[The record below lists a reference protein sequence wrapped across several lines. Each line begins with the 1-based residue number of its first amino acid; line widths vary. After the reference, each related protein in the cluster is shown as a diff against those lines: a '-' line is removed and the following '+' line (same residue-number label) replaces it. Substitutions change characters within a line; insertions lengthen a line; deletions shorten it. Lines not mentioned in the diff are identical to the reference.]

1 MRTWLAH
8 HAQLITIWLRSD
20 CIRYTVRN
28 SQTSEEDT
36 IHLSKEQEADQ
47 SHFVTADG
55 AELEA
60 RQTSIFRLFF
70 F

>member
-1 MRTWLAH
+1 
-8 HAQLITIWLRSD
+8 
-20 CIRYTVRN
+20 VKN